1 MKANTGS
8 IIQGGQIRKRTEMET
23 RGLRHYLAKIRAG
36 ISRYVTIE
44 KDAIFKDP
52 DWPHLWDHK
61 R

>member
-8 IIQGGQIRKRTEMET
+8 IMQGSQTRKQSEIET
-23 RGLRHYLAKIRAG
+23 RGFRHYLAKIRAG
-36 ISRYVTIE
+36 ITRYVTID
-44 KDAIFKDP
+44 KDGIYKDP